1 VIFFGVTAIDL
12 FATTHRRVS
21 VNMKIALGWTG
32 LWISLALLYGLAIWL
47 WHPEGARIAP
57 LFVAGY
63 LTEYSLSVDNLFVFV
78 MIFSLMGVK
87 DFAQPKLI
95 KLGILLSIALRL
107 VFILFGIALI
117 ERFHWVLYVFGAILL
132 WTAFKMLVTEGEE
145 EIHPEKNVLYRLATR
160 LLPMDPDPGTKN
172 LFSLREGR
180 RRITPLFLVFLVIGS
195 TDVLFAI
202 DSIPAI
208 MGISSDPFVVITS
221 NVFAVLGLVSLFF
234 AIRGVMGMF
243 RFLKHGVSLVLFF
256 IGAKMLAGM
265 YHPIDVWFKAH
276 TWVSLAVIGVI
287 LLFSVVLSVVI
298 AGEVE
303 AEETELKRQVKRLK
317 AGAGE
322 GRP

>member
-1 VIFFGVTAIDL
+1 
-12 FATTHRRVS
+12 
-21 VNMKIALGWTG
+21 
-32 LWISLALLYGLAIWL
+32 
-47 WHPEGARIAP
+47 
-57 LFVAGY
+57 
-63 LTEYSLSVDNLFVFV
+63 
-78 MIFSLMGVK
+78 
-87 DFAQPKLI
+87 
-95 KLGILLSIALRL
+95 LRL
-107 VFILFGIALI
+107 VFILFGIAWI

-132 WTAFKMLVTEGEE
+132 WTAIKMLVTEGEE
-145 EIHPEKNVLYRLATR
+145 EIHPDKNVLYRLATR
-160 LLPMDPDPGTKN
+160 LLPMDPNPETKN
-172 LFSLREGR
+172 LFSHREGR
-180 RRITPLFLVFLVIGS
+180 WRITPLFLVFLVIGS